1 MTKLNKKTRD
11 DLRTL
16 ATVSIDRNAFELRAR
31 VYFAASR
38 IAAASDADAYGL
50 MREAVMLFAA
60 VKAPLEF
67 TKPTNIIEHPSMA
80 KQ

>member
-11 DLRTL
+11 DLRSL
-16 ATVSIDRNAFELRAR
+16 ATVSIDRNAFDLRAR

-38 IAAASDADAYGL
+38 FAAASDVDANGL

-67 TKPTNIIEHPSMA
+67 TKASNIVEHPSMT
-80 KQ
+80 KR

>member
-11 DLRTL
+11 DLRSL

-38 IAAASDADAYGL
+38 FATASDADAYSL

-67 TKPTNIIEHPSMA
+67 TKPANVVEHPSMA
-80 KQ
+80 KR